1 MKLKLANC
9 GSRQGRRNRYPAL
22 PNPAVSKKFLSHRV
36 HRGHREK
43 VKIFKTIT
51 VWLVA
56 GMIIYG
62 TGRIVQAYQRQIN
75 LLQARV
81 QQAEEHIPTIMEL
94 QQLLLN
100 KGYKLKIDGRLGPE
114 TKKAWKREINNQ
126 YAAEY
131 FKPRR

>member
-1 MKLKLANC
+1 
-9 GSRQGRRNRYPAL
+9 
-22 PNPAVSKKFLSHRV
+22 
-36 HRGHREK
+36 